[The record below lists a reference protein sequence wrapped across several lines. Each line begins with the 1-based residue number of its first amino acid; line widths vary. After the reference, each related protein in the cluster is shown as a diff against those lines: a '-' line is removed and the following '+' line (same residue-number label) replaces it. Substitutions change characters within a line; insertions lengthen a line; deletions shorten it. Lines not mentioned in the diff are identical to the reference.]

1 MFRPSPSTRTRQR
14 NPGRPTAVAAALAA
28 TALLPLAAPR
38 PAGAAPACQV
48 VRFERGQNGT
58 EIAGMAP
65 PRDMLC
71 YTLTTAPNRTASFR
85 LAASPNVVLDVP
97 GIAEDRREVTFRTER
112 RTYQIRVGQLARG
125 AYAEPFRLS
134 ISLD

>member
-1 MFRPSPSTRTRQR
+1 MFRPTLFPRIRPLRT
-14 NPGRPTAVAAALAA
+14 ASLAA
-28 TALLPLAAPR
+28 IPLALLLDATAARTVQAAPS
-38 PAGAAPACQV
+38 CQV

-65 PRDMLC
+65 PRDTLC
-71 YTLTTAPNRTASFR
+71 YTLTTAPNRTANLR
-85 LAASPNVVLDVP
+85 LAASPNIVLDIP
-97 GIAEDRREVTFRTER
+97 GVAEDQREVTFRTER